1 MSDLIR
7 RSDAVKALAS
17 QLAMN
22 AEMRTAEEHPWEDFK
37 DAFQLATKLPLRDFK
52 DAAEWILAKCETVD
66 PIKILEE
73 RRKALVTMDM
83 AGAEHVLVKHAIDPL
98 REILEEDDETD

>member
-22 AEMRTAEEHPWEDFK
+22 AEMRTAEKHPWE
-37 DAFQLATKLPLRDFK
+37 DFK

-73 RRKALVTMDM
+73 RRKALVTMGM